1 MRGLS
6 AICLLAGSL
15 LCAEVPAAHA
25 ADSAVV
31 LAYQRFGEE
40 ARHPH
45 ESVTLAQFEAHL
57 ALLKEGGFA
66 VLPLADIVGRLAAGE
81 ALPERSVAITI
92 DHGFRSAYLEAWPRL
107 AAAGLPFT
115 VFIATDAVDAGD
127 PSVMS
132 WDELRALAAS
142 GVAIGS
148 RGASNRPLWRLDDA
162 ARRADIER
170 GGNRIEAEIGRAPT
184 LLAYP
189 SGEADAALRE
199 TVEALGFA
207 AAFGLRSG
215 PVHAGETRYDLPRFE
230 LSEPYADAARFATI
244 VAVAPL
250 PIEALVPAESI
261 LQAPPR
267 EIAFTVAEAAGPLA
281 GLACYASRQ
290 GRLALDIGAARRV
303 TARLTAPFE
312 RGHDNRVNCTL
323 PMADG
328 RFRWLGLRYVL
339 P

>member
-1 MRGLS
+1 M
-6 AICLLAGSL
+6 
-15 LCAEVPAAHA
+15 LCAAAPAARS

-40 ARHPH
+40 ARHPY

-57 ALLKEGGFA
+57 ELLKAGGFV
-66 VLPLADIVGRLAAGE
+66 VLPLAEIVARLAAGE
-81 ALPERSVAITI
+81 ALPERGVAITV

-107 AAAGLPFT
+107 AAKGFPFT
-115 VFIATDAVDAGD
+115 VFVATDAVDAGD
-127 PSVMS
+127 RAVMS
-132 WDELRALAAS
+132 WDELRALAAA
-142 GVAIGS
+142 GVAIES

-170 GGNRIEAEIGRAPT
+170 GQARLSAELGRAPT
-184 LLAYP
+184 LFAHP
-189 SGEADAALRE
+189 SGEEDAALRE
-199 TVEALGFA
+199 AVETLGFA

-215 PVHAGETRYDLPRFE
+215 PVHAGEARYDLPRFE
-230 LSEPYADAARFATI
+230 LSEPHADAARFAT
-244 VAVAPL
+244 VVEAAPL

-261 LQAPPR
+261 LQVAQPA
-267 EIAFTVAEAAGPLA
+267 IAFTVAAAAGPLD
-281 GLACYASRQ
+281 GLACYATRQ
-290 GRLALDIGAARRV
+290 GRVALDIDAARRV
-303 TARLTAPFE
+303 NVKLTAPFE
-312 RGHDNRVNCTL
+312 RGHDNRINCTL